1 MEMTK
6 EAILARYAELQK
18 AQQEARAAEAARVK
32 AWDATLV
39 ERAKQKLPALNNVL
53 VEVIARLMDAEA
65 NPRWRGKLE
74 YTTIVEGEH
83 FPEYV
88 EKTWVKDYFEEKIW
102 EFLLNRGEDNGWTE
116 EQTRKRYQVWATTPS
131 YHNMVVTINNFHA
144 SAELEK
150 LLAQE
155 NTEMIRQNE
164 KRRWARREEEERKET
179 AAKEE
184 FRKKHPWLSFLT
196 CY

>member
-18 AQQEARAAEAARVK
+18 DQQEARAAEAARMK

-74 YTTIVEGEH
+74 YSTIVKGEH

-88 EKTWVKDYFEEKIW
+88 EKKWVTDYFEEKIW
-102 EFLLNRGEDNGWTE
+102 EFLLNRGKDNGWTE

-155 NTEMIRQNE
+155 QTERTQQE
-164 KRRWARREEEERKET
+164 QESWRARREEEERKEEGQKRNDSM
-179 AAKEE
+179 KEMML
-184 FRKKHPWLSFLT
+184 FS
-196 CY
+196 